1 MLLDG
6 LSSRLKMRTEDSS
19 TVKSTSTLL
28 VGKDDSILRALRN
41 VLIANR
47 QPNLDFSKVQVSAL
61 TFKKM

>member
-28 VGKDDSILRALRN
+28 VGKDDSILSALRN
-41 VLIANR
+41 VLIANQ

>member
-6 LSSRLKMRTEDSS
+6 LSFRLKMRTEDSS

>member
-6 LSSRLKMRTEDSS
+6 LSSRLTMRTEDSS

-28 VGKDDSILRALRN
+28 VGKDDSILSALRN

-47 QPNLDFSKVQVSAL
+47 QPRL
-61 TFKKM
+61 

>member
-6 LSSRLKMRTEDSS
+6 LSFRLKMRTEDSS

-28 VGKDDSILRALRN
+28 VGKDDSILSALRN

-47 QPNLDFSKVQVSAL
+47 QPNLDFNKVQVSAL